1 MQERALFS
9 NPERAVD
16 ICMAIGKLSD
26 RIVAQPVTQRGQ
38 RIGYEA
44 WYQDKDGIM
53 TPVYENE
60 V

>member
-1 MQERALFS
+1 MERALFS

-26 RIVAQPVTQRGQ
+26 RIVAKPITQRGQ

-44 WYQDKDGIM
+44 WYQDKSGIM
-53 TPVYENE
+53 QPVMEKD